1 MKRILPI
8 FVLMGCVATP
18 CTDGQI
24 GAEYLGAEYVANPL
38 GEARAPD
45 SDPLIRFDAFDCT
58 TFVETSLADGDVDK
72 LKRIRYKNGD
82 IDFLNRNHFIE
93 TDWIENNSNLV
104 QNVSAKYGETAV
116 RRVVIDK
123 QKWLKTIYDMD
134 SDFPLQETE
143 LEYIP
148 YSRLSRINNSAPL
161 IVLFITG
168 KSEKS
173 AKIGT
178 DLAVAHMG
186 FLMPGGVLRHA
197 SQISGRVVDVDFY
210 EYADLRKMRDAE
222 IGITLL
228 EIRK

>member
-8 FVLMGCVATP
+8 FVLMGCVAAP
-18 CTDGQI
+18 NAGQI
-24 GAEYLGAEYVANPL
+24 GAEYLGAKYVADPL
-38 GEARAPD
+38 GEGNAPD

-58 TFVETSLADGDVDK
+58 TFVETSLAGGDIDK
-72 LKRIRYKNGD
+72 LNRIRYKNGD
-82 IDFLNRNHFIE
+82 IDFLKRNHFIE

-104 QNVSAKYGETAV
+104 QNVSATYGETAI
-116 RRVVIDK
+116 RNVVIDK
-123 QKWLKTIYDMD
+123 QKWLKTVYNIDAD
-134 SDFPLQETE
+134 SPTQEME

-148 YSRLSRINNSAPL
+148 YSRLTRINNSAPL

-210 EYADLRKMRDAE
+210 EYADLRKMRNAE
-222 IGITLL
+222 IGISLL

>member
-8 FVLMGCVATP
+8 FVLMGCVAAP
-18 CTDGQI
+18 NSGQI
-24 GAEYLGAEYVANPL
+24 GAEYLGAKYVADPL
-38 GEARAPD
+38 GEGNAPD

-58 TFVETSLADGDVDK
+58 TFVETSLAGGDIDK
-72 LKRIRYKNGD
+72 LNRIRYKNGD
-82 IDFLNRNHFIE
+82 IDFLKRNHFIE

-104 QNVSAKYGETAV
+104 QNVSATYGKTAI
-116 RRVVIDK
+116 RNVVIDK
-123 QKWLKTIYDMD
+123 QKWLKTVYNIDAD
-134 SDFPLQETE
+134 SPTQEME

-148 YSRLSRINNSAPL
+148 YSRLTRINNSAPL

-210 EYADLRKMRDAE
+210 EYADLRKMRNAE